1 MYNNIIKYGLQEQR
15 NTYKQPGQLVL
26 DVYEK
31 YKKAGKNKGGII
43 QAMTNKIYE
52 LGPSRVSK
60 HCADFNVVNVIDIP
74 RRSLGNNKE
83 KFKSEAIKLL
93 GRTNVLDEN
102 NCYHLVI
109 HQKKFKGKI
118 KCINI

>member
-43 QAMTNKIYE
+43 HRQ
-52 LGPSRVSK
+52 
-60 HCADFNVVNVIDIP
+60 
-74 RRSLGNNKE
+74 
-83 KFKSEAIKLL
+83 
-93 GRTNVLDEN
+93 
-102 NCYHLVI
+102 
-109 HQKKFKGKI
+109 
-118 KCINI
+118 